1 MILYFML
8 LITLALLSG
17 ILIGYSLI
25 KKKKPIEEKPNEL
38 IPIISTLSSNLDR
51 LNELPDRILR
61 NINGQI
67 SAKKGKI
74 GELTT
79 YMQLLAE
86 YDRLIPVGDFID
98 FIGLKGDSLDF
109 IEVKTGTSRLG
120 KSQVQTKKLIE
131 QHKIRFITVKHKVEV
146 DGQ

>member
-1 MILYFML
+1 ML
-8 LITLALLSG
+8 DVLIIVALLVLAG
-17 ILIGYSLI
+17 VIYYTRPKVEPVVDIT
-25 KKKKPIEEKPNEL
+25 
-38 IPIISTLSSNLDR
+38 PIISNLARDINS
-51 LNELPDRILR
+51 LNQLPDRMIR
-61 NINGQI
+61 NLNGQI

-131 QHKIRFITVKHKVEV
+131 QHKIRFITVKHKVEI
-146 DGQ
+146 DG